1 MKKQYSLIAM
11 DWDYDYVDIANS
23 IRHYNAKGVYVPCSD
38 IEILNRCGAL
48 NGLNER
54 QALDFAQAS
63 KMKFPFV
70 KFVVYEGSNWG
81 SLKPI
86 KEF

>member
-11 DWDYDYVDIANS
+11 DWDYDYVDIAKS
-23 IRHYNAKGVYVPCSD
+23 IRHYNSKGVYVPCAD
-38 IEILNRCGAL
+38 TEILKRCGAL
-48 NGLNER
+48 TGANEK

-63 KMKFPFV
+63 KDKFPFV
-70 KFVVYEGSNWG
+70 KFVVYEGNTWG
-81 SLKPI
+81 TLKPI